1 MKKPTEEQQLEA
13 AAVKGGGLT
22 TPDDV
27 PTGRDLKKAKPA
39 ENPVNENHGQDD

>member
-1 MKKPTEEQQLEA
+1 MKKPTEEQNLEA

-27 PTGRDLKKAKPA
+27 PTGRDAKKPKPEEEAKP
-39 ENPVNENHGQDD
+39 EGE

>member
-1 MKKPTEEQQLEA
+1 MAKKENPQDLEA

-27 PTGRDLKKAKPA
+27 PTGRDRKKPKPEEEAKP
-39 ENPVNENHGQDD
+39 EGE